1 MPIALRWKR
10 KDERVGSNPPPSP
23 FHPNSLTTK
32 AMLAPE
38 SANKAAVIGPMGR
51 ADGFTLIELLVVIA
65 IIAILSALLFPA
77 LTTAQI
83 KAKQAATTNT
93 LRGLGVAM
101 NLYAGEN
108 EGKLPGPSVVA
119 IYGSARNP
127 AKTTDTAHFGLYL
140 APYLGQPADGK
151 LTVCKG
157 LKNPALSSEVQNN
170 LTQPLAQFVKVD
182 ASSTGQLEDYPLWG
196 DWAMSMG
203 DAAAAPNQP
212 KRMQGLSSK
221 ARRAAIITTADQQS
235 WVSSAPNWK
244 LLPATGSFG
253 GNRLWLFLDG
263 SVSAPVSNISMW
275 FR

>member
-1 MPIALRWKR
+1 
-10 KDERVGSNPPPSP
+10 
-23 FHPNSLTTK
+23 
-32 AMLAPE
+32 MLASE
-38 SANKAAVIGPMGR
+38 SANKAPEFGPIGR

-65 IIAILSALLFPA
+65 IVAVLAALLSPA

-83 KAKQAATTNT
+83 KAKQVATTGT
-93 LRGLGVAM
+93 LRSLGVAM

-119 IYGSARNP
+119 IYGWARNP

-157 LKNPALSSEVQNN
+157 LKNPALSSDVQNN
-170 LTQPLAQFVKVD
+170 LTQPLAQFVKVE
-182 ASSTGQLEDYPLWG
+182 ASSTNQLEDYPLWG
-196 DWAMSMG
+196 DWTMTMA
-203 DAAAAPNQP
+203 DAAVAANQP
-212 KRMQGLSSK
+212 KRMHGLSGK

-235 WVSSAPNWK
+235 WGSIQSNVK

-253 GNRLWLFLDG
+253 GKRLWLFLDG
-263 SVSAPVSNISMW
+263 SVSGPVTNTTMW